1 MKPVIQKIIVAGI
14 VVNNGQVLIIQRS
27 TNEDVYP
34 GIWEVPSG
42 KRELFETS
50 EEAIIREV
58 NEEVGMDVKPIVP
71 VDVFEFR
78 VEKENEI
85 RDATQISFLCKTIG
99 KPSVK
104 LSSEHQNFAWVKEK
118 ELNEY
123 NLTEEVREAII
134 KAFSILKK
142 NRLKS

>member
-142 NRLKS
+142 IG

>member
-42 KRELFETS
+42 RRELFETS

-142 NRLKS
+142 IG